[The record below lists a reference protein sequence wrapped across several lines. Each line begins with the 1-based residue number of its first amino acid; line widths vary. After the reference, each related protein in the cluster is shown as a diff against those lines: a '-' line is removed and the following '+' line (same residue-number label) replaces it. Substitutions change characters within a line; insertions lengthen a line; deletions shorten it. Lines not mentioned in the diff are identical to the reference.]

1 MTPSLLTCSCN
12 STTCP
17 SRQGSAIS
25 GGTEKAEGLTFSHN
39 TAENCQ
45 SLPVPSLIHAEPP
58 MQLADILGE
67 EWDMGE
73 EWDLLE
79 PILTAEYQ
87 QTYVE
92 PEPPMPTPSIT
103 PYFHMHLQ
111 NSCCAQTPLPSSHVP
126 LDRPTLVQN
135 PTTPPLTPRLQNA
148 IPNMLPPIPTERSH
162 DKLSPTCYRFNYSG
176 PLQPS
181 WEGYTNPLPLDSRAP
196 FMFGA
201 STNGMP
207 YRLSSS

>member
-12 STTCP
+12 SATCP

-25 GGTEKAEGLTFSHN
+25 GATEKAERLTFSHN
-39 TAENCQ
+39 TAENFQ
-45 SLPVPSLIHAEPP
+45 SFPVPSLIHAEPP
-58 MQLADILGE
+58 MTLADILGE

-92 PEPPMPTPSIT
+92 QEPPMPTPSIT

-111 NSCCAQTPLPSSHVP
+111 NSCCGQTPLPSSHVP
-126 LDRPTLVQN
+126 LDRPMLVQN
-135 PTTPPLTPRLQNA
+135 PTTPPLTPRLRNA
-148 IPNMLPPIPTERSH
+148 IPNILPQFRPIPPERSR
-162 DKLSPTCYRFNYSG
+162 DKFSPTCYSG
-176 PLQPS
+176 PLQSS

-201 STNGMP
+201 STNGTP